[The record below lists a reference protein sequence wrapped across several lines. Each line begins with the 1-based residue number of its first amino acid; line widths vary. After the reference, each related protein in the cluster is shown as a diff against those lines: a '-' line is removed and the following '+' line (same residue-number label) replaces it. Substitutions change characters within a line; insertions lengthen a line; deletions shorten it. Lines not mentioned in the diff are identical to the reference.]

1 MRKACSE
8 VPDLG
13 IDLRLTINDGTESYM
28 YFIPQMSMMIPG
40 DELGLT
46 GSPSCHMAIR
56 KNIIPDDNRVYIGNI
71 FLKNYYTYL
80 D

>member
-1 MRKACSE
+1 
-8 VPDLG
+8 
-13 IDLRLTINDGTESYM
+13 
-28 YFIPQMSMMIPG
+28 MIPG
-40 DELGLT
+40 DELGLD
-46 GSPSCHMAIR
+46 GSSCHMAIR